1 MAQVIGFQIV
11 IDGLGKTVE
20 TATELKRAIA
30 DVNAELKKT
39 TDVQEI
45 KKLEKKLV
53 DLKAAQ
59 MEVNKVVKEQIK
71 SRNEEITATD
81 KANGAY
87 RKLSKE
93 LNDQRNRYKDLAAA
107 EQESSQEAKDL
118 LVSINNLDKKLKGI
132 DATVGQF
139 QRNVGG
145 YTEALGQF
153 FPKLGG
159 TLGQVT
165 GTIGGLSQGIN
176 GLTQTTGAFNK
187 SLGAIGIALTLFSG
201 ISEIF
206 QSINESV
213 AETKEL
219 SNQVAAFTG
228 ATGNVLTDFVSKSK
242 AISTTY
248 KKDVNDITVAANA
261 ASKSLGIGF
270 NEALDAI
277 EAGFRK
283 GADSNGEFLDNLK
296 EYPAQFAAAG
306 LSIKDY
312 LAISIE
318 AANQGI
324 YSDKGLD
331 VVKEFGL
338 RIREQTKTSK
348 DALVGAFG
356 EEFTGEL
363 FENLN
368 NGSITTAEALS
379 LVSGKMGDTEV
390 AGDKLQTVIADVFG
404 SAGEDA
410 GLAYILSLEKIL
422 KNTDDVTKSTN
433 QYQTQQEIL
442 YQTNLDLEAS
452 QSELNESFT
461 KFGGE
466 FTIISSKAKIFFNDL
481 LGGLLDFANEFPA
494 TLKAMGAGLTTFF
507 TTGSISGALK
517 ANRDVFRA
525 EKQKIDKEDKLAIEK
540 AEKDRIALEKQ
551 NAEEQKKRLKAQN
564 KELSTTANKGGRD
577 AAKEYAEG
585 SLAALEDERSKL
597 QSAFSNAVVGSDA
610 QKEIAV
616 KLNEVNAQIKTAVD
630 AQNEILG
637 LNAEKKKQDAIEEIN
652 QNFKVAQSIIN
663 LARSKQDIT
672 EDEIENINRRRTVL
686 DNDYNREIQRIDA
699 LIALEEAES
708 KQMENLLVERRAAE
722 ANYIKGKE
730 GIEKQEK
737 DINDKRVSAEKA
749 FYDKINKLQ
758 IDSIENEQE
767 KEIAAAKQK
776 GQDDLDNLNKELDS
790 IFASETEK
798 ARLRKLLTD
807 KTEQEIKDIQDKYK
821 KDKEDKEKEDREKLK
836 DSIANGVNELIN
848 FIGTIQSI
856 ANQKAVDAINNQI
869 ETTEN
874 NIEELEAKAEKAS
887 GIRKKRIERDIAS
900 QKELLKQQ
908 QAEAEAI
915 RIKAAK
921 EEKRIAVIQAIIQGA
936 LAIQRAL
943 ASSAPPINFINAAAV
958 GIASGA
964 QIATIAAQPLAEGG
978 VVTGQR
984 VNQKQ
989 NIPTRSN
996 GDNVLAYV
1004 KRGEVV
1010 LNQRQQSL
1018 LGGSPTFRRLGIKGF
1033 AEGGMVPPISPPIQ
1047 GLGLQGNMNEFL
1059 QVMEAKTDAINNRI
1073 DRLQAYVVSEDIA
1086 RDLAE
1091 GNKLKINAT
1100 L

>member
-45 KKLEKKLV
+45 KKLETKLV

-422 KNTDDVTKSTN
+422 KNTDDITKSTN

-466 FTIISSKAKIFFNDL
+466 FTIISSKAKIFFNNL

-564 KELSTTANKGGRD
+564 KELSTTANKGGKD
-577 AAKEYAEG
+577 VAKSFTEG

-597 QSAFSNAVVGSDA
+597 QTAFSNAVVGSGT

-663 LARSKQDIT
+663 LARSKQDTT
-672 EDEIENINRRRTVL
+672 EDEIENINKRRTVL

-699 LIALEEAES
+699 LIALEEAGS

-730 GIEKQEK
+730 GITKQEEQ
-737 DINDKRVSAEKA
+737 INNNRLAAEKK
-749 FYDKINKLQ
+749 FNKLIAQ
-758 IDSIENEQE
+758 ADIDAIKDETERQ
-767 KEIAAAKQK
+767 IAAAKQK
-776 GQDDLDNLNKELDS
+776 LADDLENLEKDKDFILLSEL
-790 IFASETEK
+790 EK
-798 ARLRKLLTD
+798 AKLRKLLIG
-807 KTEQEIKDIQDKYK
+807 KTEDEIQELIDKKAEIELDKRKENAQKLIDGIADSIMSVTDIIATFQQARA
-821 KDKEDKEKEDREKLK
+821 EKEAE
-836 DSIANGVNELIN
+836 
-848 FIGTIQSI
+848 
-856 ANQKAVDAINNQI
+856 AINEQI
-869 ETTEN
+869 TNTEN
-874 NIEELEAKAEKAS
+874 NITELEAKAEKAS

-921 EEKRIAVIQAIIQGA
+921 EEKRIAIIQAIIQGA
-936 LAIQRAL
+936 LAFQRAL
-943 ASSAPPINFINAAAV
+943 AQGSFLLAIPTGIAAA
-958 GIASGA
+958 A

-1033 AEGGMVPPISPPIQ
+1033 AEGGMVPPINPPIQ
-1047 GLGLQGNMNEFL
+1047 GVGLQGNMNEFL

>member
-45 KKLEKKLV
+45 KKLEAKLV

-165 GTIGGLSQGIN
+165 GTIGGLSQGIT

-248 KKDVNDITVAANA
+248 KKDVNDITVAANT
-261 ASKSLGIGF
+261 ASKALGIGF

-283 GADSNGEFLDNLK
+283 GADSNGEFLDNLR
-296 EYPAQFAAAG
+296 EYPTQFAAAG

-404 SAGEDA
+404 AAGEDA

-466 FTIISSKAKIFFNDL
+466 FTIISSKAKIFFNNL
-481 LGGLLDFANEFPA
+481 LGGLLDLANEFPA

-507 TTGSISGALK
+507 TTGSLSGALK
-517 ANRDVFRA
+517 VNRDVFRA

-540 AEKDRIALEKQ
+540 AEKDRIALENQ
-551 NAEEQKKRLKAQN
+551 NAVEQKKRLKSQN
-564 KELSTTANKGGRD
+564 KELSTAANKGGRD
-577 AAKEYAEG
+577 AAKEYAAG

-597 QSAFSNAVVGSDA
+597 QSAFSNAVVGSGT
-610 QKEIAV
+610 QKELAV
-616 KLNEVNAQIKTAVD
+616 KLNAINNQIKTAVEQQNQILAD
-630 AQNEILG
+630 ASRGNL
-637 LNAEKKKQDAIEEIN
+637 LNNLKNAEQLATLPLTTKSPELLKKEVEDIQKVFKEVTKNANDFREEQKKKEEEDLEERAKRIETYLQAASLVTDFFSTVQQARFKKDAEQLNEQIE
-652 QNFKVAQSIIN
+652 
-663 LARSKQDIT
+663 LT
-672 EDEIENINRRRTVL
+672 EENIST
-686 DNDYNREIQRIDA
+686 
-699 LIALEEAES
+699 
-708 KQMENLLVERRAAE
+708 
-722 ANYIKGKE
+722 
-730 GIEKQEK
+730 
-737 DINDKRVSAEKA
+737 
-749 FYDKINKLQ
+749 
-758 IDSIENEQE
+758 
-767 KEIAAAKQK
+767 
-776 GQDDLDNLNKELDS
+776 
-790 IFASETEK
+790 
-798 ARLRKLLTD
+798 
-807 KTEQEIKDIQDKYK
+807 
-821 KDKEDKEKEDREKLK
+821 
-836 DSIANGVNELIN
+836 
-848 FIGTIQSI
+848 
-856 ANQKAVDAINNQI
+856 
-869 ETTEN
+869 
-874 NIEELEAKAEKAS
+874 LEAKAEKAS
-887 GIRKKRIERDIAS
+887 GIKKRRLD
-900 QKELLKQQ
+900 KEIVQEKALLDARNK
-908 QAEAEAI
+908 EAEALQL
-915 RIKAAK
+915 KAAK
-921 EEKRIAVIQAIIQGA
+921 AEKKIAIMQSIIQGA
-936 LAIQRAL
+936 LAVNRAL
-943 ASSAPPINFINAAAV
+943 AVPPGPPFTIGSAITAGVFA
-958 GIASGA
+958 GI
-964 QIATIAAQPLAEGG
+964 QTATIIAQPLAEGG

-1033 AEGGMVPPISPPIQ
+1033 AEGGMIPPISPPIQ
-1047 GLGLQGNMNEFL
+1047 GISLQGNMNEFL

-1091 GNKLKINAT
+1091 GNKLKVKAT

>member
-1 MAQVIGFQIV
+1 MSKVIGFQIV

-30 DVNAELKKT
+30 DVNAEIKKT
-39 TDVQEI
+39 SDVQEI
-45 KKLEKKLV
+45 KKLEAKLV

-107 EQESSQEAKDL
+107 EQETSQEAKDL

-159 TLGQVT
+159 TVGQVT
-165 GTIGGLSQGIN
+165 GLIGGLSQGIT
-176 GLTQTTGAFNK
+176 GLSATTGAFNK
-187 SLGAIGIALTLFSG
+187 SLGAIGIALTAFSG

-219 SNQVAAFTG
+219 SNQVATFTG
-228 ATGNVLTDFVSKSK
+228 TTGNVLSDFVSKSK

-248 KKDVNDITVAANA
+248 KKDVNEITVAANT
-261 ASKSLGIGF
+261 ASKALGIGF

-296 EYPAQFAAAG
+296 EYPTQFAAAG

-348 DALVGAFG
+348 DALIGAFG

-404 SAGEDA
+404 AAGEDA

-422 KNTDDVTKSTN
+422 KNTNDVTKSTN

-466 FTIISSKAKIFFNDL
+466 FTIISSKAKIFFNNL

-577 AAKEYAEG
+577 AAKEYAAG

-597 QSAFSNAVVGSDA
+597 QSAFSNAVVGSGT
-610 QKEIAV
+610 QKELAV
-616 KLNEVNAQIKTAVD
+616 KLN
-630 AQNEILG
+630 
-637 LNAEKKKQDAIEEIN
+637 
-652 QNFKVAQSIIN
+652 
-663 LARSKQDIT
+663 
-672 EDEIENINRRRTVL
+672 
-686 DNDYNREIQRIDA
+686 
-699 LIALEEAES
+699 
-708 KQMENLLVERRAAE
+708 
-722 ANYIKGKE
+722 
-730 GIEKQEK
+730 
-737 DINDKRVSAEKA
+737 
-749 FYDKINKLQ
+749 
-758 IDSIENEQE
+758 
-767 KEIAAAKQK
+767 
-776 GQDDLDNLNKELDS
+776 
-790 IFASETEK
+790 
-798 ARLRKLLTD
+798 
-807 KTEQEIKDIQDKYK
+807 
-821 KDKEDKEKEDREKLK
+821 
-836 DSIANGVNELIN
+836 
-848 FIGTIQSI
+848 
-856 ANQKAVDAINNQI
+856 AINNQI
-869 ETTEN
+869 KSAVEQQNQILADAARGNLLNNLKNAEQLATLPLTTKPPELLKKEVEDIQKVFKEVTKNADDFRDEQRKKEEIDLEERAKRIETYLQTASLVTDFFSTVQQARFKKDADQLNEQIELTEE
-874 NIEELEAKAEKAS
+874 NIATLEAKAEKAS
-887 GIRKKRIERDIAS
+887 GIKKRRLE
-900 QKELLKQQ
+900 KEIVQEKALLESRNK
-908 QAEAEAI
+908 EAEALQL
-915 RIKAAK
+915 KAAK
-921 EEKRIAVIQAIIQGA
+921 AEKKIAILQSIIQGA
-936 LAIQRAL
+936 LAVNRAL
-943 ASSAPPINFINAAAV
+943 AVPPGPPFTIGSAISAGVFA
-958 GIASGA
+958 GI
-964 QIATIAAQPLAEGG
+964 QTATIIAQPLAEGG

-1018 LGGSPTFRRLGIKGF
+1018 LGGSPTFRKLGIKGF

>member
-45 KKLEKKLV
+45 KKLETKLV

-404 SAGEDA
+404 AAGEDA

-422 KNTDDVTKSTN
+422 KNTNDVTKSTN

-442 YQTNLDLEAS
+442 YQTNLELEAS

-466 FTIISSKAKIFFNDL
+466 FTIISSKAKIFFNNL

-577 AAKEYAEG
+577 VAKSFTDG
-585 SLAALEDERSKL
+585 SLAELENQRSEL
-597 QSAFSNAVVGSDA
+597 QSAFSNAVVGSDT
-610 QKEIAV
+610 QKGIAV
-616 KLNEVNAQIKTAVD
+616 KLNEVNTQIKTAVET
-630 AQNEILG
+630 QNEILG
-637 LNAEKKKQDAIEEIN
+637 LNAEKKKQNAIDEIN
-652 QNFKVAQSIIN
+652 QNFKIAQSVIELERIKSDLSLN
-663 LARSKQDIT
+663 
-672 EDEIENINRRRTVL
+672 EIEDIKEKRFILN
-686 DNDYNREIQRIDA
+686 DDYNAEIQRIDA
-699 LIALEEAES
+699 LIALEEAGS
-708 KQMENLLVERRAAE
+708 KQIENLLVERRAAE
-722 ANYIKGKE
+722 ANYIKGKD
-730 GIEKQEK
+730 GITKQEEQ
-737 DINDKRVSAEKA
+737 INNNRLAAEKK
-749 FYDKINKLQ
+749 FNKLIAQ
-758 IDSIENEQE
+758 GDIDAIKDETERQ
-767 KEIAAAKQK
+767 IAAAKQK
-776 GQDDLDNLNKELDS
+776 LADDLENLEKDKDFILLSEL
-790 IFASETEK
+790 EK
-798 ARLRKLLTD
+798 AKLRKLLVG
-807 KTEQEIKDIQDKYK
+807 KTEDEIADLIEQKAKIELDKRKENAQKLIDGIAESILSVTDIIATFQQARA
-821 KDKEDKEKEDREKLK
+821 EKEAE
-836 DSIANGVNELIN
+836 
-848 FIGTIQSI
+848 
-856 ANQKAVDAINNQI
+856 AINEQI
-869 ETTEN
+869 TNTEN
-874 NIEELEAKAEKAS
+874 NITELEAKAEKAS

-921 EEKRIAVIQAIIQGA
+921 EEKRIAIIQAIIQGA
-936 LAIQRAL
+936 LAFQRAL
-943 ASSAPPINFINAAAV
+943 AQGSFLLAIPTGIAAA
-958 GIASGA
+958 A

-1047 GLGLQGNMNEFL
+1047 GISLQGNMNEFL

>member
-11 IDGLGKTVE
+11 IDGLNKTVE

-45 KKLEKKLV
+45 KKLEAKLV

-81 KANGAY
+81 KVNGAY

-118 LVSINNLDKKLKGI
+118 LISINNLDKKLKGI

-312 LAISIE
+312 LAISIS
-318 AANQGI
+318 AANQGVF
-324 YSDKGLD
+324 SDKGLD

-466 FTIISSKAKIFFNDL
+466 FTIISSKAKIFFNNL
-481 LGGLLDFANEFPA
+481 LGGLLDLANEFPA

-564 KELSTTANKGGRD
+564 KELSEAANKGGKD
-577 AAKEYAEG
+577 VAKSFTAG
-585 SLAALEDERSKL
+585 SLAELENQRSEL

-616 KLNEVNAQIKTAVD
+616 KLNEVNTQIKTAVD
-630 AQNEILG
+630 AQNELLG
-637 LNAEKKKQDAIEEIN
+637 LNAEKKKQNAIDEIN
-652 QNFKVAQSIIN
+652 QNFKVAQSVIN
-663 LARSKQDIT
+663 LARSKQDTT

-686 DNDYNREIQRIDA
+686 DDDYNREIQRIDA
-699 LIALEEAES
+699 LIALEEAGS

-730 GIEKQEK
+730 GITKQEEQ
-737 DINDKRVSAEKA
+737 INNNRLAAEKK
-749 FYDKINKLQ
+749 FNKLIAQ
-758 IDSIENEQE
+758 ADIDSIKDETERQ
-767 KEIAAAKQK
+767 IAAAKQK
-776 GQDDLDNLNKELDS
+776 LEDDLIQLEKELDMTLL
-790 IFASETEK
+790 SELEK
-798 ARLRKLLTD
+798 AKLRKLLID
-807 KTEQEIKDIQDKYK
+807 KTEDEIRDIIAK
-821 KDKEDKEKEDREKLK
+821 KQKLELDTRKENAQKLIDGIADSIMSVTDIIATFQQARAEKEAE
-836 DSIANGVNELIN
+836 
-848 FIGTIQSI
+848 
-856 ANQKAVDAINNQI
+856 AINEQI
-869 ETTEN
+869 TNTEN
-874 NIEELEAKAEKAS
+874 NITELEAKAEKAS

-921 EEKRIAVIQAIIQGA
+921 EEKRIAIIQAIIQGA
-936 LAIQRAL
+936 LAFQRAL
-943 ASSAPPINFINAAAV
+943 AQGSFLLAIPTGIAAA
-958 GIASGA
+958 A

-1033 AEGGMVPPISPPIQ
+1033 AEGGMVPPINPPIQ
-1047 GLGLQGNMNEFL
+1047 GMSLQGNMNEFL

>member
-1 MAQVIGFQIV
+1 MAQVIGFQIQ

-45 KKLEKKLV
+45 KKLETKLV

-404 SAGEDA
+404 AAGEDA

-422 KNTDDVTKSTN
+422 KNTNDVTKSTN

-442 YQTNLDLEAS
+442 YQTNLELEAS

-466 FTIISSKAKIFFNDL
+466 FTIISSKAKIFFNNL

-564 KELSTTANKGGRD
+564 KELSTTANKGGKD
-577 AAKEYAEG
+577 VAKSFTEG
-585 SLAALEDERSKL
+585 SISALEDERSKL
-597 QSAFSNAVVGSDA
+597 QTAFSNAVVGSGR
-610 QKEIAV
+610 QKELAV
-616 KLNEVNAQIKTAVD
+616 KLN
-630 AQNEILG
+630 
-637 LNAEKKKQDAIEEIN
+637 
-652 QNFKVAQSIIN
+652 
-663 LARSKQDIT
+663 
-672 EDEIENINRRRTVL
+672 
-686 DNDYNREIQRIDA
+686 
-699 LIALEEAES
+699 
-708 KQMENLLVERRAAE
+708 
-722 ANYIKGKE
+722 
-730 GIEKQEK
+730 
-737 DINDKRVSAEKA
+737 
-749 FYDKINKLQ
+749 
-758 IDSIENEQE
+758 
-767 KEIAAAKQK
+767 
-776 GQDDLDNLNKELDS
+776 
-790 IFASETEK
+790 
-798 ARLRKLLTD
+798 
-807 KTEQEIKDIQDKYK
+807 
-821 KDKEDKEKEDREKLK
+821 
-836 DSIANGVNELIN
+836 
-848 FIGTIQSI
+848 
-856 ANQKAVDAINNQI
+856 AINNQI
-869 ETTEN
+869 KSAVEQQNQILADASRGNLLKNLQDAQQLATLPLTVEPLKSVKASDLAKKEADDLQKVFQQVIKNSDDFRKKEADATAEFYEERQKKVELYLQGATAITDLFSTIQQARFKKDTDLLNEEIQKTEENITT
-874 NIEELEAKAEKAS
+874 LESKAEKATGLKKKRLEKEIVQEKALLDAKNKQAEALQLKAAKAEK
-887 GIRKKRIERDIAS
+887 KIAIVQS
-900 QKELLKQQ
+900 
-908 QAEAEAI
+908 
-915 RIKAAK
+915 
-921 EEKRIAVIQAIIQGA
+921 IIQGA
-936 LAIQRAL
+936 LAVQRAL
-943 ASSAPPINFINAAAV
+943 NSFPFPPLSTGQAIAAGVFA
-958 GIASGA
+958 GI
-964 QIATIAAQPLAEGG
+964 QTATIIAQPLAEGG

-1047 GLGLQGNMNEFL
+1047 GMGLQGNMNEFL

>member
-1 MAQVIGFQIV
+1 MAQVIGFQIQ

-45 KKLEKKLV
+45 KKLEAKLV

-81 KANGAY
+81 KVNGAY

-159 TLGQVT
+159 TVGQVT
-165 GTIGGLSQGIN
+165 GLIGGLSQGIT
-176 GLTQTTGAFNK
+176 GLSATTGAFNK
-187 SLGAIGIALTLFSG
+187 SLGAIGIALTAFSG

-206 QSINESV
+206 QSINQSV

-248 KKDVNDITVAANA
+248 KKDVNDITVAANT
-261 ASKSLGIGF
+261 ASKALGIGF

-404 SAGEDA
+404 AAGEDA

-466 FTIISSKAKIFFNDL
+466 FTIISSKAKIFFNNL

-540 AEKDRIALEKQ
+540 AEKERIALEKQ
-551 NAEEQKKRLKAQN
+551 NAEEQKKRLKTQN

-597 QSAFSNAVVGSDA
+597 QSAFSNAVVGSGT
-610 QKEIAV
+610 QKELAV
-616 KLNEVNAQIKTAVD
+616 KLN
-630 AQNEILG
+630 
-637 LNAEKKKQDAIEEIN
+637 
-652 QNFKVAQSIIN
+652 
-663 LARSKQDIT
+663 
-672 EDEIENINRRRTVL
+672 
-686 DNDYNREIQRIDA
+686 
-699 LIALEEAES
+699 
-708 KQMENLLVERRAAE
+708 
-722 ANYIKGKE
+722 
-730 GIEKQEK
+730 
-737 DINDKRVSAEKA
+737 
-749 FYDKINKLQ
+749 
-758 IDSIENEQE
+758 
-767 KEIAAAKQK
+767 
-776 GQDDLDNLNKELDS
+776 
-790 IFASETEK
+790 
-798 ARLRKLLTD
+798 
-807 KTEQEIKDIQDKYK
+807 
-821 KDKEDKEKEDREKLK
+821 
-836 DSIANGVNELIN
+836 
-848 FIGTIQSI
+848 
-856 ANQKAVDAINNQI
+856 AINNQI
-869 ETTEN
+869 KSAVEQQNQILADATRGNLLNNLKNAEQLATLPLTTKPPELLKKEVEDIQKVFKEVTKNADEFREQQRKKEEIELEERAKRIETYLQTASLVTDFFSTVQQARFKKDADQLNEQIELTEE
-874 NIEELEAKAEKAS
+874 NIANLEAKAEKAS
-887 GIRKKRIERDIAS
+887 GIKKRRLE
-900 QKELLKQQ
+900 KEIVQEKALLESRNK
-908 QAEAEAI
+908 EAEALQL
-915 RIKAAK
+915 KAAK
-921 EEKRIAVIQAIIQGA
+921 AEKKIAILQSIIQGA
-936 LAIQRAL
+936 LAVNRAL
-943 ASSAPPINFINAAAV
+943 AVPPGPPFTIGSAITAGVFA
-958 GIASGA
+958 GI
-964 QIATIAAQPLAEGG
+964 QTATIIAQPLAEGG

-984 VNQKQ
+984 VNQNQ

-1018 LGGSPTFRRLGIKGF
+1018 LGGSPTFRKLGIKGF
-1033 AEGGMVPPISPPIQ
+1033 AEGGMVPPINPPIQ

>member
-1 MAQVIGFQIV
+1 MSKVIGFQIV

-30 DVNAELKKT
+30 DVNAEIKKT
-39 TDVQEI
+39 SDVQEI
-45 KKLEKKLV
+45 KKLEAKLV

-107 EQESSQEAKDL
+107 EQETSQEAKDL

-159 TLGQVT
+159 TVGQVT
-165 GTIGGLSQGIN
+165 GLIGGLSQGIT
-176 GLTQTTGAFNK
+176 GLSATTGAFNK
-187 SLGAIGIALTLFSG
+187 SLGAIGIALTAFSG

-219 SNQVAAFTG
+219 SNQVASFTG
-228 ATGNVLTDFVSKSK
+228 ATGNVLSDFVSKSK

-248 KKDVNDITVAANA
+248 KKDVNEITVAANT
-261 ASKSLGIGF
+261 ASKALGIGF

-296 EYPAQFAAAG
+296 EYPTQFAAAG

-318 AANQGI
+318 AANQGVF
-324 YSDKGLD
+324 SDSGLN
-331 VVKEFGL
+331 VVKEFGF
-338 RIREQTKTSK
+338 RIREQTKSSK
-348 DALVGAFG
+348 DALEGAFG
-356 EEFTGEL
+356 KEFTGEL

-379 LVSGKMGDTEV
+379 LVSGKMRDTEI

-404 SAGEDA
+404 AAGEDA

-466 FTIISSKAKIFFNDL
+466 FTIISSKAKIFFNNL

-540 AEKDRIALEKQ
+540 VEKDRIALEKQ

-577 AAKEYAEG
+577 AAKEYAAG

-597 QSAFSNAVVGSDA
+597 QTAFSNAVVGSGT
-610 QKEIAV
+610 QKELAV
-616 KLNEVNAQIKTAVD
+616 KL
-630 AQNEILG
+630 
-637 LNAEKKKQDAIEEIN
+637 
-652 QNFKVAQSIIN
+652 S
-663 LARSKQDIT
+663 
-672 EDEIENINRRRTVL
+672 
-686 DNDYNREIQRIDA
+686 
-699 LIALEEAES
+699 
-708 KQMENLLVERRAAE
+708 
-722 ANYIKGKE
+722 
-730 GIEKQEK
+730 
-737 DINDKRVSAEKA
+737 
-749 FYDKINKLQ
+749 
-758 IDSIENEQE
+758 
-767 KEIAAAKQK
+767 
-776 GQDDLDNLNKELDS
+776 
-790 IFASETEK
+790 
-798 ARLRKLLTD
+798 
-807 KTEQEIKDIQDKYK
+807 
-821 KDKEDKEKEDREKLK
+821 
-836 DSIANGVNELIN
+836 
-848 FIGTIQSI
+848 
-856 ANQKAVDAINNQI
+856 AINNQI
-869 ETTEN
+869 KSAVEQQNQILADAARGKLLKNLQDAQQLATLPLTVEPLKSIKASDLAKKEKEDLKKVQDEIIKNSADAAKKQKEINDQQLKDKQENTQKLIESVSNSILSVTDIIATFQQARAEKEAEAINEQITNTEN
-874 NIEELEAKAEKAS
+874 NITELEAKAEKAS
-887 GIRKKRIERDIAS
+887 GLRKKRIERDIAS

-921 EEKRIAVIQAIIQGA
+921 EEKRIAIIQAIIQGA
-936 LAIQRAL
+936 LAFQRAL
-943 ASSAPPINFINAAAV
+943 AQGSFLLAIPTGIAAA
-958 GIASGA
+958 A

-1018 LGGSPTFRRLGIKGF
+1018 LGGSPTFRKLGIKGF
-1033 AEGGMVPPISPPIQ
+1033 AEGGMVPPINPPIQ
-1047 GLGLQGNMNEFL
+1047 GLGLQNNMNEFL